1 MRYVWVAIAC
11 AATVLAGFVSADVGA
26 SNATDSKL
34 IFLSDF
40 ESGAIK
46 GVHSNPDGWQVKA
59 IRDDHAVVQSEVV
72 RAGKYALK
80 FVLQHGLDYSSVNG
94 NGQDKP
100 RVDLLKWPFGFDY
113 RSDYYVGFSV
123 HVPKDWKDDHAD
135 NAETIFQLKQ
145 RTGGSPMIALI
156 IRGKNWRW
164 VNRRDASSLT
174 WRDSTST
181 QTTFFE
187 EPLANA
193 KGQWVDF
200 VLRFRLCAESG
211 CDGIVQ
217 LWRNGTKVAD
227 FKGANAY
234 VQDPEQGPY
243 PEIDLYKHS
252 WYLKPTVVS
261 ERVLYFD
268 EFRVGRSYDEVAPPQ
283 AGAGPA
289 AVPPGDVE
297 PPRGPPP
304 KRPGSP
310 TGLRKL

>member
-11 AATVLAGFVSADVGA
+11 AATVLAGLGA
-26 SNATDSKL
+26 AEVAAGNATDSQL

-40 ESGAIK
+40 ESGAIN

-59 IRDDHAVVQSEVV
+59 IRDDHAIVQSEVV
-72 RAGKYALK
+72 RSGEYALK

-113 RSDYYVGFSV
+113 RSEYYVGFSV
-123 HVPKDWKDDHAD
+123 HVPKDWVDDHAD

-145 RTGGSPMIALI
+145 RTGGSPIIALI
-156 IRGKNWRW
+156 VRGKNWRW

-174 WRDSTST
+174 WRDGTST

-187 EPLANA
+187 EPLSGV
-193 KGQWVDF
+193 KGKWIDF
-200 VLRFRLCAESG
+200 VLRFKLCSERD
-211 CDGIVQ
+211 CDGIVS
-217 LWRNGTKVAD
+217 LWRNGTKVAE
-227 FKGANAY
+227 FKGPNAY
-234 VQDPEQGPY
+234 VEDPEQGPY

-268 EFRVGRSYDEVAPPQ
+268 EFRVGRSYDEVVPPQ
-283 AGAGPA
+283 AAGPD
-289 AVPPGDVE
+289 VPGDAG
-297 PPRGPPP
+297 PPADGTPPP
-304 KRPGSP
+304 KRPRSP